1 MSGSD
6 RFYLVIPANAGTQQK
21 EKLGSMIKA
30 STVWGTVRFDHS
42 AGMTNKGPMLRVVLF
57 SSLILAAAPTQGQG
71 LTVKTGESWMFA
83 ISRGQPV
90 RARKVEPSVKPPP
103 GQVLVTLRSMMG
115 TSLSIT
121 SNNPRAYT
129 YSAELI
135 GAEKSVPVRS
145 CTLPANGRLSF
156 EHWPQKATAV
166 RISNFKIAAK
176 DGSCP

>member
-1 MSGSD
+1 MNRIVALS
-6 RFYLVIPANAGTQQK
+6 LLA
-21 EKLGSMIKA
+21 LLA
-30 STVWGTVRFDHS
+30 SPV
-42 AGMTNKGPMLRVVLF
+42 
-57 SSLILAAAPTQGQG
+57 AAQSPG
-71 LTVKTGESWMFA
+71 LTINTGESWMFA

-90 RARKVEPSVKPPP
+90 RARKVAPSVKPAP
-103 GQVLVTLRSMMG
+103 GQVLASLRSMMG

-121 SNNPRAYT
+121 SNNPQAFT

-156 EHWPQKATAV
+156 EHWPQKASAV
-166 RISNFKIAAK
+166 RISNFKVATK

>member
-1 MSGSD
+1 MN
-6 RFYLVIPANAGTQQK
+6 RIAALCLLA
-21 EKLGSMIKA
+21 LLA
-30 STVWGTVRFDHS
+30 SPV
-42 AGMTNKGPMLRVVLF
+42 
-57 SSLILAAAPTQGQG
+57 AAQSPG

-90 RARKVEPSVKPPP
+90 RARKVAPTVKPSP
-103 GQVLVTLRSMMG
+103 GQVLVSLRSMMG

-121 SNNPRAYT
+121 SNNSQAYT

-156 EHWPQKATAV
+156 EHWPQNASAV
-166 RISNFKIAAK
+166 RISNFKVATA

>member
-1 MSGSD
+1 MFKLAS
-6 RFYLVIPANAGTQQK
+6 LVTLTLLTAP
-21 EKLGSMIKA
+21 
-30 STVWGTVRFDHS
+30 V
-42 AGMTNKGPMLRVVLF
+42 
-57 SSLILAAAPTQGQG
+57 AAQSPG

-90 RARKVEPSVKPPP
+90 RARKVDPTLKPPP

-121 SNNPRAYT
+121 SNNPRPYT

-135 GAEKSVPVRS
+135 GADKSVPVRS
-145 CTLPANGRLSF
+145 CTLPANARLSF
-156 EHWPQKATAV
+156 EYWPQKATAV
-166 RISNFKIAAK
+166 RISNFKLAAK

>member
-1 MSGSD
+1 M
-6 RFYLVIPANAGTQQK
+6 RNIAALALLA
-21 EKLGSMIKA
+21 LLA
-30 STVWGTVRFDHS
+30 SPV
-42 AGMTNKGPMLRVVLF
+42 
-57 SSLILAAAPTQGQG
+57 AAQSRG

-90 RARKVEPSVKPPP
+90 RARKVAPAVKPSP
-103 GQVLVTLRSMMG
+103 GHVLVSLRSMMG

-121 SNNPRAYT
+121 SNNPQAYT
-129 YSAELI
+129 FSAELI

-156 EHWPQKATAV
+156 EHWPQKASAV
-166 RISNFKIAAK
+166 RISNFKVATK

>member
-1 MSGSD
+1 M
-6 RFYLVIPANAGTQQK
+6 F
-21 EKLGSMIKA
+21 
-30 STVWGTVRFDHS
+30 
-42 AGMTNKGPMLRVVLF
+42 RVALI
-57 SSLILAAAPTQGQG
+57 SSLIFAATPAQAQG
-71 LTVKTGESWMFA
+71 LTVKTGESWMFS

-129 YSAELI
+129 FRAELI
-135 GAEKSVPVRS
+135 GADKAVPVRS
-145 CTLPANGRLSF
+145 CTLPANARMSF

-166 RISNFKIAAK
+166 RISNFKLATK
-176 DGSCP
+176 DGACP